1 MYQYAEEEI
10 FMVNDRKFFRHP
22 TEIPIEVWESEDEP
36 KSYKRSEN
44 VSLGGLAFRSSHT
57 WQQGT
62 LLQLRVPFVNP
73 AFESAVRVVWC
84 RKRAAHYEIG
94 VEFMEKNDVFK
105 ARMVEQVCQIELYR
119 QDLAKHGRF
128 INVEEAALEWI
139 SRFADRFPSFGVLS
153 A

>member
-36 KSYKRSEN
+36 KTYKRSEN
-44 VSLGGLAFRSSHT
+44 VSLGGLAFRSSHA
-57 WQQGT
+57 WQLGT
-62 LLQLRVPFVNP
+62 LLQICVPLVSP
-73 AFESAVRVVWC
+73 PFESAVRVVWC
-84 RKRAAHYEIG
+84 RRQASHYDVG

-119 QDLAKHGRF
+119 QDLAKQGRF

-139 SRFADRFPSFGVLS
+139 SRFAANFPSFGTLNV
-153 A
+153 